1 MGTTTTTTR
10 RGRAAVG
17 AAGAVLLAT
26 VVACS
31 GSDGNG
37 GRDDGEPA
45 TTTTSPY
52 APGWSAVHAD
62 AANTDY
68 SPVPGPSDLRL
79 AWHRSLGGSINLG
92 ATADERGRVYVTT
105 TAEGCHL
112 YVLDAATGD
121 TVWCSEEVD
130 RFAVAS
136 SPLLD
141 GEGRAFLADGE
152 AMHAFDPDGEVL
164 WEQPIVGV
172 PLSAQFTPE
181 GRVVFVTHVGV
192 AYVLDRDTGEP
203 LLPPVELVPGA
214 AFDPA
219 AGMRG
224 CPLGTAECPSANTIA
239 VDMATGRLFFTF
251 WAPGAAAAGLRAM
264 QYTEDPT
271 PALTPLW
278 TNDRLPGGSASSP
291 DISPDGT
298 RVYLNDNAGNVHAVD
313 AATGEGIWAAPIGFV
328 TGGSPSTSPDGVIVP
343 AGGIGPTPVLALA
356 DEGATARELWR
367 LDGTVSRG
375 LTAQAAGDRAYAV
388 VDAGG
393 GSNDLL
399 VLDTATGQELDRERL
414 PGRPVFTV
422 GTTIGPDGTV
432 YVPSINGELYAY
444 VEG

>member
-1 MGTTTTTTR
+1 MRTTTR
-10 RGRAAVG
+10 RRTARSTALAALLAAAVACTG
-17 AAGAVLLAT
+17 GGDGDAGPT
-26 VVACS
+26 VTTT
-31 GSDGNG
+31 
-37 GRDDGEPA
+37 

-52 APGWSAVHAD
+52 AAGWSAVHAD

-68 SPVPGPSDLRL
+68 SPTPGPSDLRL

-92 ATADERGRVYVTT
+92 ATVDDHGRVYVTT

-121 TVWCSEEVD
+121 TVWCSDEVD

-152 AMHAFDPDGEVL
+152 AMHAFGPDGEVL
-164 WEQPIVGV
+164 WERPIVGV

-214 AFDPA
+214 TFDPA

-239 VDMATGRLFFTF
+239 VDPATGRLFFTF
-251 WAPGAAAAGLRAM
+251 WEPGAATAGLRAM
-264 QYTEDPT
+264 EYTEDPA

-291 DISPDGT
+291 DLSPDGA
-298 RVYLNDNAGNVHAVD
+298 RVYLNDNAGSVHAVD

-328 TGGSPSTSPDGVIVP
+328 TGGSPSTSPEGVIVP
-343 AGGIGPTPVLALA
+343 AGGIGPTPVLALV
-356 DEGATARELWR
+356 DEGDAARELWR
-367 LDGTVSRG
+367 LDDTVSRG

-393 GSNDLL
+393 GRDDLL
-399 VLDTATGQELDRERL
+399 VLDTTTGEELDRERL

-444 VEG
+444 VEE

>member
-1 MGTTTTTTR
+1 MGTTTTTRR
-10 RGRAAVG
+10 RGPSRAA
-17 AAGAVLLAT
+17 AAAVAALLAA
-26 VVACS
+26 VACS
-31 GSDGNG
+31 GSG
-37 GRDDGEPA
+37 GGSSDDDAGEP
-45 TTTTSPY
+45 TTTSPY
-52 APGWSAVHAD
+52 ASGWSAVHAD

-68 SPVPGPSDLRL
+68 SPAPGPSDLRL

-92 ATADERGRVYVTT
+92 ATADDRGRVYVTT

-112 YVLDAATGD
+112 YVLDATTGD
-121 TVWCSEEVD
+121 TVWCSDQVD

-192 AYVLDRDTGEP
+192 AYVLDRATGEP

-214 AFDPA
+214 TFDPA
-219 AGMRG
+219 TGMRG

-251 WAPGAAAAGLRAM
+251 WAPGAPQAALRAM
-264 QYTEDPT
+264 QYTEDPA

-291 DISPDGT
+291 DLSPDGS
-298 RVYLNDNAGNVHAVD
+298 RIYLNDNAGHVHAVD
-313 AATGEGIWAAPIGFV
+313 AATGDGIWVAPIGYL
-328 TGGSPSTSPDGVIVP
+328 TGGSPSTSPDGVVIP
-343 AGGIGPTPVLALA
+343 AGGIGPSPVLALV
-356 DEGATARELWR
+356 DEGASARELWR

-393 GSNDLL
+393 GRNDLL
-399 VLDTATGQELDRERL
+399 VLDSGTGEELDRERL

-444 VEG
+444 VGA